1 MKIGRHTIKVI
12 IVAVILFSRCNY
24 KSPDKD
30 PEQEVSY
37 SLEKVYNLPYDVSES
52 SGIIIYDSLL
62 WTFNDGRTD
71 PILYGLDVLTGT
83 IRKTLH
89 LSGADNVDWEDI
101 AQDSS
106 FIYIGDFGNNDGS
119 RQDLCIYRFSKND
132 IQKESGEQEIP
143 SEKINFSFQDQEDF
157 TSNDRNT
164 PFDCEAFLFDGD
176 SLILFTKDWVDQRST
191 VYMLPLVPGTY
202 QAKRCFKMES
212 LGLIT
217 GADFNLESNTLMLCG
232 YSNYLPFVLVKE
244 NYREKYLL
252 EFNMKRIDLSDAYG
266 IQLEGIACYND
277 VINLSSENSA
287 DIQALYHL
295 VEQ

>member
-1 MKIGRHTIKVI
+1 MKIGRNIVLF
-12 IVAVILFSRCNY
+12 VAVILFSQCNY
-24 KSPDKD
+24 KSPEKD

-37 SLEKVYNLPYDVSES
+37 FLQKVYNLPYDVNES
-52 SGIIIYDSLL
+52 SGIIVYDSLL
-62 WTFNDGRTD
+62 WTFNDGRND
-71 PILYGLDVLTGT
+71 PILYGLNLSTG
-83 IRKTLH
+83 IIKKTLH

-132 IQKESGEQEIP
+132 IEKESGEQEIP
-143 SEKINFSFQDQEDF
+143 SEKINFFFQDQEDF
-157 TSNDRNT
+157 TNNNRNT

-191 VYMLPLVPGTY
+191 VYKLPILPGTY
-202 QAKRCFKMES
+202 QAERCFKMES
-212 LGLIT
+212 EGLIT
-217 GADFNLESNTLMLCG
+217 GADINLQSNTLMLCG
-232 YSNYLPFVLVKE
+232 YRYFIPFVLVKE
-244 NYREKYLL
+244 NYRGKNLL
-252 EFNMKRIDLSDAYG
+252 EFNMKRIDLFDDYG